1 MTLFDSIDYNVLGYS
16 VHGILQA
23 RTHWSGLPFSSPGD
37 LPDPEIKLGFPALE
51 ADAYTNVK
59 LYRKH
64 IYIISADLFSQF
76 FNFKFFLIKEKKI
89 VKPIGYCGNMH
100 NNFG

>member
-1 MTLFDSIDYNVLGYS
+1 MKLRSRVRLFVTPWPVAY
-16 VHGILQA
+16 QA
-23 RTHWSGLPFSSPGD
+23 PLIMEFSRQECWSGLPFSSPGD

-76 FNFKFFLIKEKKI
+76 FNFKFFLIKEKKL
-89 VKPIGYCGNMH
+89 
-100 NNFG
+100 